1 MFEPGLIDNNKI
13 TSDKRGK
20 ISMLQIKKKF
30 NLNQINFSLS
40 NKYVVRGMHFQ
51 KEIKQ
56 NKILILNHGK
66 ILDVLVNLKNNKI
79 TYYNIDINNQF
90 LMIPDY
96 CAHGFQV
103 LSSNVSLTYLFDNN
117 YSQRCQIG
125 FDAFDKDL
133 SIKWKKTIKKIRS
146 NKDKLLNSYE
156 NFKKSL

>member
-1 MFEPGLIDNNKI
+1 LFEPGLIDNNKI

-20 ISMLQIKKKF
+20 ISILQIKKKF

-79 TYYNIDINNQF
+79 T
-90 LMIPDY
+90 L
-96 CAHGFQV
+96 
-103 LSSNVSLTYLFDNN
+103 L
-117 YSQRCQIG
+117 RC
-125 FDAFDKDL
+125 K
-133 SIKWKKTIKKIRS
+133 
-146 NKDKLLNSYE
+146 
-156 NFKKSL
+156 